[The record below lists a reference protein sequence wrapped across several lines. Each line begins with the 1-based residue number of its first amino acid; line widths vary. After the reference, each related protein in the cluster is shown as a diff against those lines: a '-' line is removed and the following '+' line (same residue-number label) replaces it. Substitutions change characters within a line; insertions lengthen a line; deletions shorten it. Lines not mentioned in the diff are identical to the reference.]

1 MNSDLDP
8 EFVEL
13 IDAVGERRAQVLAA
27 AAVEVAADIRADA
40 DELGTN
46 PVDRTRLRVLGLL
59 PSITFGQSRF
69 WRYQLAECADRLAQD
84 TLCWGAPVPRCTGE
98 EMVLHPIVGRAA
110 AADTGLPATQAMVWS
125 GNPDDPDTWGDLS
138 VDFFQDHDVL
148 TLYDVPAEA
157 VTELIGGVHLAPPE
171 WFTEFGT
178 PYPLPSRHDR
188 P

>member
-84 TLCWGAPVPRCTGE
+84 TLCWGAPVP
-98 EMVLHPIVGRAA
+98 AA
-110 AADTGLPATQAMVWS
+110 QAKKWCC
-125 GNPDDPDTWGDLS
+125 
-138 VDFFQDHDVL
+138 
-148 TLYDVPAEA
+148 
-157 VTELIGGVHLAPPE
+157 I
-171 WFTEFGT
+171 
-178 PYPLPSRHDR
+178 
-188 P
+188 

>member
-1 MNSDLDP
+1 MNSDFDP

-13 IDAVGERRAQVLAA
+13 IDAVGERRAQALIA
-27 AAVEVAADIRADA
+27 AAVAVAADIRADA
-40 DELGTN
+40 DELGTD
-46 PVDRTRLRVLGLL
+46 PVDRQRLRVLSLL
-59 PSITFGQSRF
+59 PSITFEQSRF

-84 TLCWGAPVPRCTGE
+84 TLRWGAPVPRCTGE
-98 EMVLHPIVGRAA
+98 EMVLHLIVGRAA

-138 VDFFQDHDVL
+138 VDLFQDHDVL

-157 VTELIGGVHLAPPE
+157 VTELVGGVNLAPAE
-171 WFTEFGT
+171 WFTEFST
-178 PYPLPSRHDR
+178 PYPLPDR